1 MKKAVRIGSDTD
13 HLLNETEHNIKFGLF
28 TIALMFFQSSK
39 LVKRDKK
46 SLAGQRNLLDDE
58 VKKKDK
64 EYKSKER
71 MKLDEARRNR
81 ERRKLLMKHAN
92 ELAEIGLNR
101 RLKREVREVL
111 DGSAK
116 HIHTCPA
123 LCLGKRAR
131 RQIAKTT

>member
-46 SLAGQRNLLDDE
+46 SLSGQRSLLDDE

-64 EYKSKER
+64 EHKSKER

-81 ERRKLLMKHAN
+81 EKRKLLMKHAN
-92 ELAEIGLNR
+92 ELAEIGLDR
-101 RLKREVREVL
+101 RLKREVRGVL

-116 HIHTCPA
+116 HIHTI
-123 LCLGKRAR
+123 LLF
-131 RQIAKTT
+131 I